1 MFDKSFD
8 FQYRLQLFNLMTEA
22 DLKKLNSKMI
32 DLTFFERTMNAQG
45 LFHFSFYLYDTNVH
59 FYIHE
64 KNYHLSMQI
73 LVASQSSRVQDTAI
87 NIGNK
92 VKALLI
98 KRMAKIPQLMFL
110 PQSRDIDLS
119 LILR

>member
-8 FQYRLQLFNLMTEA
+8 FAYRLKLFNLLNES
-22 DLKKLNSKMI
+22 DLKKFNSKMI

-45 LFHFSFYLYDTNVH
+45 LFHFSFFLYDTNVH
-59 FYIHE
+59 FYVHE
-64 KNYHLSMQI
+64 KNYHLSLQI
-73 LVASQSSRVQDTAI
+73 LVASNSSRVQDSAL

-92 VKALLI
+92 VRTLLL
-98 KRMAKIPQLMFL
+98 KRMAKVPELMFL
-110 PQSRDIDLS
+110 PQSKTIDLS